1 MTKMCEIM
9 TESYSLSELGKCI
22 KMTLKTAFAEPVWV
36 RAEISEM
43 HENVSGHCYLDLIE
57 KADDTDVLV
66 AKQKATI
73 WAFNPIS
80 NPKREQPCVPA

>member
-1 MTKMCEIM
+1 M

-43 HENVSGHCYLDLIE
+43 HENVSGHC
-57 KADDTDVLV
+57 
-66 AKQKATI
+66 
-73 WAFNPIS
+73 
-80 NPKREQPCVPA
+80 